1 MILVRGTG
9 RQEEEERQNPCKIK
23 YPMGEKPHN
32 KSRSSLRLKVF
43 AMIFQMIP
51 YSQLLLDI
59 IEKILKR
66 GIAPADG
73 MIRAVLFDQWE
84 TIKVRTIKTFFDCE
98 A

>member
-1 MILVRGTG
+1 
-9 RQEEEERQNPCKIK
+9 
-23 YPMGEKPHN
+23 
-32 KSRSSLRLKVF
+32 
-43 AMIFQMIP
+43 MIFQMIP